1 MGDVAVAMSTFYIQ
15 SMVFSK
21 EQHMVQHATIII

>member
-1 MGDVAVAMSTFYIQ
+1 MGDVAVSMSIFYIQ

-21 EQHMVQHATIII
+21 EQHMVQHAIITI